1 LNHFCAHLNQQPSR
15 GAIAPYPPASGLA
28 RRVGLPLRGGKQAVV
43 MASRAKNSF
52 GL

>member
-28 RRVGLPLRGGKQAVV
+28 RHVGLPLRGSEEAIVT
-43 MASRAKNSF
+43 ASRAKNSF